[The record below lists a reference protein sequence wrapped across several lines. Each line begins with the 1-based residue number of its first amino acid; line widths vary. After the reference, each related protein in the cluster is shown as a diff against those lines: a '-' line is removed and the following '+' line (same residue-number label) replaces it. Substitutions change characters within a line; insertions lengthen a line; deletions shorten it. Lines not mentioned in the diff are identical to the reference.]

1 MNLIMN
7 LINMANLK
15 GQVRSLS
22 KLPYA
27 CPLPLLRDSRHSL
40 SLSCCTRGHPSGVPG
55 WCVLLKTL
63 TNQEHLLLMSP
74 CLGATLTKADESF
87 IHGLPYASE
96 AKSILV
102 LQWKAVV
109 CAGGVPRPF
118 YPCGRVWLCCR

>member
-40 SLSCCTRGHPSGVPG
+40 CLCPV
-55 WCVLLKTL
+55 VLEGTPVAYL
-63 TNQEHLLLMSP
+63 
-74 CLGATLTKADESF
+74 
-87 IHGLPYASE
+87 
-96 AKSILV
+96 
-102 LQWKAVV
+102 
-109 CAGGVPRPF
+109 GGVYSSRH
-118 YPCGRVWLCCR
+118 